1 MGPLALCRPGP
12 GAACPGKSPTAAG
25 TWHGEPAGSRLE
37 GMRTVTANLPA
48 ANLPAAQTPAAN
60 PPAAPTAPAVTADA
74 STREAVLSSLLRHGE
89 LTAAKLAKLLG
100 ISVQAMR
107 RHLRT
112 LEVEGL
118 VQASATTGG
127 PGRPSYRWQLTA
139 KAQDHFPDGSETF
152 ALGLMESLAQALPP
166 HAIERLLSQQAD
178 AKAAAYRAHIG
189 PGPLPQ
195 RLQQLVDLRRLE
207 GFVAECSPD
216 PDGQGWLMREFH
228 CSVMRIAEQFP
239 CVCDQELRLIRET
252 FPDCQVD
259 RVHWRLEKGHSCGFR
274 LLPRPDAGETQSPQ
288 P

>member
-1 MGPLALCRPGP
+1 M
-12 GAACPGKSPTAAG
+12 
-25 TWHGEPAGSRLE
+25 H
-37 GMRTVTANLPA
+37 TVTANLPA
-48 ANLPAAQTPAAN
+48 ANLPAANLPAAHTPAAN
-60 PPAAPTAPAVTADA
+60 PPAAPTAPAATADA

-89 LTAAKLAKLLG
+89 LTAAQLAKFLG

-112 LEVEGL
+112 LEMEGL

-178 AKAAAYRAHIG
+178 VKAATYRAHIG
-189 PGPLPQ
+189 PGSLPQ

-274 LLPRPDAGETQSPQ
+274 LLPRPDAGEAQSPQ